1 MKRFLAFFLSLLILL
16 SLCGCMRGGL
26 HSPGTTAPIT
36 NSTDPTVITETTE
49 AAPTRPAKVSLE
61 FFLEDMSEYQD
72 ATLYVG
78 DSYSLYITDDGWRE
92 TPGENGEMTW
102 QSSYNPD
109 ISITVI
115 PCAGA
120 DFDQARDALLGE
132 YTLISEDGEYV
143 YGSNDSGL
151 FYRAARLIE
160 TPDGILAAVWN
171 YSLEAAEGFGA
182 RLRVLASTL
191 EPAN

>member
-36 NSTDPTVITETTE
+36 NSTDATMITETTE
-49 AAPTRPAKVSLE
+49 PAPTRPAKVSLE
-61 FFLEDMSEYQD
+61 FFLEGMTEYQD

-78 DSYSLYITDDGWRE
+78 NGYSLYITDDGWLE
-92 TPGENGEMTW
+92 IPGENGKMTW

-109 ISITVI
+109 ISFTVI
-115 PCAGA
+115 PHAGTDLA
-120 DFDQARDALLGE
+120 QTRDVLLGE
-132 YTLISEDGEYV
+132 YTLNGEDGEYV

-151 FYRAARLIE
+151 FYRAVRLIE

-171 YSLEAAEGFGA
+171 YSLEATEGFGA
-182 RLRVLASTL
+182 RLRVLAGTL
-191 EPAN
+191 QATD

>member
-1 MKRFLAFFLSLLILL
+1 MKRFLAFALSVGMLL

-26 HSPGTTAPIT
+26 QATGTTGETAGT
-36 NSTDPTVITETTE
+36 TEATETTVP
-49 AAPTRPAKVSLE
+49 APTRAQKAQLE
-61 FFLEDMSEYQD
+61 FFLEGMTEYQD

-78 DSYSLYITDDGWRE
+78 DGYSLYITDDGWLE

-109 ISITVI
+109 ISFTVI
-115 PCAGA
+115 PHAGT
-120 DFDQARDALLGE
+120 DLTQARDALLGE
-132 YTLISEDGEYV
+132 YALSGEDGEYI

-182 RLRVLASTL
+182 RLRVVAATL